1 MRFIFTKKG
10 QKNPLKLVSR
20 RNTYTPITDSLI
32 VNLNEKNAAFPFP
45 KFSTAHINHE
55 KSIFNAKKMNT
66 LKKSVV

>member
-20 RNTYTPITDSLI
+20 RNTPITNSLI
-32 VNLNEKNAAFPFP
+32 DNLNEKNAGFLFP